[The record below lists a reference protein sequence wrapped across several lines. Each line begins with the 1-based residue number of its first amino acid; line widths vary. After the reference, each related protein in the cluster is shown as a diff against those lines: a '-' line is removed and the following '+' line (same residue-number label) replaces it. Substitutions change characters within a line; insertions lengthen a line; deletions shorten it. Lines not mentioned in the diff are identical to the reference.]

1 MSFVLGRTVG
11 GYEFLDIVRSSKT
24 QISYR
29 VRNALTGRVE
39 MLRILQEGLQHD
51 QLRVERFLRE
61 MKVHAHLSHANI
73 VAFHNAMEIEGR
85 FVIVTELVEGV
96 TLAERLTMG
105 PLPLRKAFSYM
116 YQALEALGY
125 AHAQGVVHRDLT
137 TDRMIVTPDG
147 TLKLCDFGLAKS
159 LTSPELTQV
168 GTVVGTLGYI
178 SPEQVK
184 GSPTLDAR
192 TDLYSLGVVFYEMVT
207 GRLPFEAKSQFEI
220 MLAHVR
226 ETPKPPSEVNPAVPE
241 ELDEIILKA
250 MAKDPADRFQNAD
263 EFHTALSDVDPALGR
278 VSPRVQPL
286 AAHDVMEPPVAPIQ
300 ARPLV
305 SGPIA
310 LPASPQPAANMSTPL
325 FRAMVSSRSDISEL
339 TIIGI
344 VTAVVGVV
352 AVFAYVLMSKL

>member
-11 GYEFLDIVRSSKT
+11 GYEFLDIINSSKT

-61 MKVHAHLSHANI
+61 MKLHSHLVHANI
-73 VAFHNAMEIEGR
+73 VAFHNALEIEGR
-85 FVIVTELVEGV
+85 LVIVTELVEGV
-96 TLAERLTMG
+96 TLAERLTLG
-105 PLPLRKAFSYM
+105 PLPLREAFSYM
-116 YQALEALGY
+116 YQALDALGY
-125 AHAQGVVHRDLT
+125 AHAQAVVHRDLT
-137 TDRMIVTPDG
+137 SGRMIVTPDG

-168 GTVVGTLGYI
+168 GTVIGTLGYI

-207 GRLPFEAKSQFEI
+207 GRLPFHAKSQFEI
-220 MLAHVR
+220 MLAHVK
-226 ETPKPPSEVNPAVPE
+226 ETPKPPSEVNAAVPE
-241 ELDEIILKA
+241 ELDHIILKA

-263 EFHTALSDVDPALGR
+263 EFHTALSVVDAAMDR
-278 VSPRVQPL
+278 VSGKVQPL
-286 AAHDVMEPPVAPIQ
+286 AAQDVMEPPVAPSE

-310 LPASPQPAANMSTPL
+310 LPASLQPAASMSTSL
-325 FRAMVSSRSDISEL
+325 FREMLSSHSDISEL

-352 AVFAYVLMSKL
+352 AAFAYALMSKH